1 MMNLC
6 REVVPRSE
14 QQQQKKITAMKALVD
29 VTGWHLSCIDSERV
43 VGQMLEKCRRTLDP
57 KNNGRSFMTFQH

>member
-14 QQQQKKITAMKALVD
+14 QQQQKKDYRNESFGGRDRMALEL
-29 VTGWHLSCIDSERV
+29 H
-43 VGQMLEKCRRTLDP
+43 
-57 KNNGRSFMTFQH
+57 